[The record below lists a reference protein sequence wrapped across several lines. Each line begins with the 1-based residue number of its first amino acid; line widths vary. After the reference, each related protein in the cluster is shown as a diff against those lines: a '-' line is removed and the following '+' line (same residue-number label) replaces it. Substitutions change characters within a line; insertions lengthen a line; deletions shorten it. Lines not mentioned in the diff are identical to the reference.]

1 MNFPKTNKYVIFM
14 AMISIIL
21 CYIVFKMI
29 DYEYKAEYFVELFT
43 NQTNTSNNSN
53 SNNNNNSNNNS
64 NSNNVD
70 MPLNNNSNT
79 NSCTNLCGPNS
90 RCATTGQQCLTDF
103 DCSGCQSQSS
113 SSSPKSTDIIGNDD
127 AGKLTVGVTPDY
139 SPLTSGFGTKELI
152 ITDDMYGKPVQ
163 ANFGV
168 NTWTD
173 NFNES
178 QLLFNKRYKPNQSQY
193 MPNYQQM
200 YSVTG
205 EFIENGPLASN
216 Y

>member
-1 MNFPKTNKYVIFM
+1 MIFQNQKYIIFM
-14 AMISIIL
+14 AIISIIL
-21 CYIVFKMI
+21 YYIVFKMI
-29 DYEYKAEYFVELFT
+29 NNLFVEGYLMEHFS
-43 NQTNTSNNSN
+43 NQENT
-53 SNNNNNSNNNS
+53 NNNNNNNNTS
-64 NSNNVD
+64 HTVD
-70 MPLNNNSNT
+70 MPLNTTTSCSNF
-79 NSCTNLCGPNS
+79 CGPTS
-90 RCATTGQQCLTDF
+90 RCSTTGHQCFTDI
-103 DCSGCQSQSS
+103 DCSGCQSKLSS
-113 SSSPKSTDIIGNDD
+113 SLPKSNDVIGNDD

-152 ITDDMYGKPVQ
+152 ITDDMYSKPLQ
-163 ANFGV
+163 ANFGI
-168 NTWTD
+168 NTWTN

-205 EFIENGPLASN
+205 EFVENGPLASN

>member
-1 MNFPKTNKYVIFM
+1 MIFSQNQKYIIFM
-14 AMISIIL
+14 AIISIIL

-29 DYEYKAEYFVELFT
+29 DYEYKAEYFIELFS
-43 NQTNTSNNSN
+43 NQDNTSNNSNNSN
-53 SNNNNNSNNNS
+53 SNNTSHT
-64 NSNNVD
+64 VD
-70 MPLNNNSNT
+70 MPLNT
-79 NSCTNLCGPNS
+79 TTSCTNFCGPTA
-90 RCATTGQQCLTDF
+90 RCAITGQQCFTDI
-103 DCSGCQSQSS
+103 DCSGCQPQSS

-163 ANFGV
+163 ANFGL

-205 EFIENGPLASN
+205 EFTENGPLASN